1 MAELHSDLPNH
12 SDTWEWQAQSQ
23 PKQFVYAPQLNQHIH
38 SHWFK
43 PNYWRENNA
52 VMAVRV
58 GRGKTYF
65 IAHEGRTMVLRRY
78 LRGGMVRHFT
88 KDKFLYRG
96 LAQTRV
102 QREIDLLLYMHTHGL
117 NVPKPIAGWCKQST
131 FIYRNALLLEAI
143 PHAQDFHH
151 LLCQEALPEILWQNA
166 GRMVKQMH
174 SLGVYHHDL
183 NIHNILVD
191 NEQTVWLI
199 DFDRCERRPHDHKA
213 EQWKSANIT
222 RLKRSLDKE
231 QLQMNEYYMDD
242 MQWQAFLNGYKAS

>member
-1 MAELHSDLPNH
+1 MAEHHSDLSNH
-12 SDTWEWQAQSQ
+12 SDAWEWHAQSH
-23 PKQFVYAPQLNQHIH
+23 PKQFVYAPQHNQDIH

-43 PNYWRENNA
+43 PKYWQENNA

-58 GRGKTYF
+58 GRGKTFF

-78 LRGGMVRHFT
+78 LRGGMVRHLT
-88 KDKFLYRG
+88 KDKFHYRS

-102 QREIDLLLYMHTHGL
+102 QREIDLLLYMHAHGL
-117 NVPKPIAGWCKQST
+117 KVPKPIAGWCKQSAFT
-131 FIYRNALLLEAI
+131 YRNAVLLEAI

-151 LLCQEALPEILWQNA
+151 HLCQAPLPEVLWHSA
-166 GRMVKQMH
+166 GRTVKHMH

-199 DFDRCERRPHDHKA
+199 DFDRCERRPLENKA
-213 EQWKSANIT
+213 EQWKAANLA

-231 QLQMNEYYMDD
+231 QLRMSDYYMDD
-242 MQWQAFLNGYKAS
+242 AQWHAFLTGYQSA